1 MYYFILLVFGHV
13 VLYSSEDIVKECG
26 QGCKRADNLVGK
38 FLQQRR
44 SLRIADELVTQFDY
58 KQL

>member
-1 MYYFILLVFGHV
+1 LVFGHV